1 MHIAGSPVRSFKCTC
16 TREFIQD
23 SAYTKHLRSCT
34 KGKKRLFSALSKA
47 KDLLGSIKRPRLNSN
62 DGIQDARVSIE
73 SSSTLLRRPQ
83 TLSVPSNQVNETLS
97 AESSDVYEVLSGGSP
112 ILEVPCSSS
121 QGNTPISTSTPNLG
135 AAPAEM
141 DDDSSLAQRRTRRVG
156 VQMPL
161 RYRQHEDV
169 LPQPPPSIPSQATL
183 LRECIPP
190 SNPTDVHITTRTQP
204 TPTPFCTARNVFG
217 LVCQFFS
224 SVPPSHDPVKDLQLS

>member
-16 TREFIQD
+16 TREFIQE

-73 SSSTLLRRPQ
+73 SSSTLLR
-83 TLSVPSNQVNETLS
+83 
-97 AESSDVYEVLSGGSP
+97 
-112 ILEVPCSSS
+112 
-121 QGNTPISTSTPNLG
+121 NTPISTSTPNLG

-190 SNPTDVHITTRTQP
+190 SNPTDVHITTCTQP
-204 TPTPFCTARNVFG
+204 TPTPFRTARNVFG
-217 LVCQFFS
+217 LVRQFFS
-224 SVPPSHDPVKDLQLS
+224 SVPPSHD